1 MNNIS
6 LVKITLAVAL
16 ATIATFIVNANEI
29 SPMETDLQDT
39 TVMADIHD
47 IVEVEGST
55 VQQKS
60 FAKLLTQFDTDK
72 NGALS
77 EMELSTSDNEALKM
91 VFKNLD
97 LNEDNNLSLDE
108 FNAF

>member
-16 ATIATFIVNANEI
+16 ATIATVIVNANEI

-39 TVMADIHD
+39 IVLADFQD

-60 FAKLLTQFDTDK
+60 FAKLLTQFDTNK
-72 NGALS
+72 NGVLS
-77 EMELSTSDNEALKM
+77 EEELSTSDNEALKT

-97 LNEDNNLSLDE
+97 LNEDANLSLDE

>member
-29 SPMETDLQDT
+29 YSFETDLQET
-39 TVMADIHD
+39 TVFAD
-47 IVEVEGST
+47 VQEVVGVEGST
-55 VQQKS
+55 VQQKT
-60 FAKLLTQFDTDK
+60 FAKLLTKFDIDK
-72 NGALS
+72 NGVLS
-77 EMELSTSDNEALKM
+77 EAELSTSDNEALKT

-97 LNEDNNLSLDE
+97 LNEDSNLSLDE

>member
-16 ATIATFIVNANEI
+16 ATIATFIVNANVI

-39 TVMADIHD
+39 IVFADVQD

-60 FAKLLTQFDTDK
+60 FAKLLTKFDTNK

-77 EMELSTSDNEALKM
+77 EVELSTSDNEALKM

-97 LNEDNNLSLDE
+97 LNEDADLSLDE